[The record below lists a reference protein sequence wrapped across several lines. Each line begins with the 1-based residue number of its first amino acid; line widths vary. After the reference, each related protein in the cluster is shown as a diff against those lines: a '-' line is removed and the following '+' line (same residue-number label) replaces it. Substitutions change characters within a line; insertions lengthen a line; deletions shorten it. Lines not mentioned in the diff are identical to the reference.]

1 MALMDEL
8 NAQMKQS
15 MLAKD
20 KVTLSVVRMLK
31 TALVNEKIKLGHDL
45 SEEEEKSVLA
55 TELKQRK
62 ESVSEFTKG
71 GRDDLVQQ
79 TEAEIKV
86 VERFLPAQLN
96 KAQVGDIVDA
106 TIKEVGA
113 KGKQDFGK
121 VMKTL
126 MPKVKGQADGSLVS
140 RVVKEKLS

>member
-45 SEEEEKSVLA
+45 SEEEKSVLA

-140 RVVKEKLS
+140 SVVKEKLS

>member
-71 GRDDLVQQ
+71 RCYG
-79 TEAEIKV
+79 
-86 VERFLPAQLN
+86 
-96 KAQVGDIVDA
+96 
-106 TIKEVGA
+106 
-113 KGKQDFGK
+113 
-121 VMKTL
+121 
-126 MPKVKGQADGSLVS
+126 
-140 RVVKEKLS
+140 RVVSCGGTCKREIR

>member
-62 ESVSEFTKG
+62 ESVSEFTK
-71 GRDDLVQQ
+71 
-79 TEAEIKV
+79 AV
-86 VERFLPAQLN
+86 VMILFN
-96 KAQVGDIVDA
+96 K
-106 TIKEVGA
+106 
-113 KGKQDFGK
+113 
-121 VMKTL
+121 
-126 MPKVKGQADGSLVS
+126 PKLKS
-140 RVVKEKLS
+140 RSSNFFYQPS